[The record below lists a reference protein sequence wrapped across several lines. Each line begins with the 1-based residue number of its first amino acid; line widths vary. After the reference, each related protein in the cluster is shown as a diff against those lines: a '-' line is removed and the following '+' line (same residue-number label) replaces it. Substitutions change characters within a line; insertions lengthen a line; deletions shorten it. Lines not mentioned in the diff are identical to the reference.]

1 MSTTTNTTQT
11 AANASYVVNAI
22 NGEVKVIVA
31 SQKEA
36 ENTKQNQPISGF
48 AKNTRYSIY
57 NNGGGY
63 TGL

>member
-1 MSTTTNTTQT
+1 MATKNVNNATI
-11 AANASYVVNAI
+11 NASYVVNAT
-22 NGEVKVIVA
+22 NGEIKVVVSSKKEEKKTEKTVA
-31 SQKEA
+31 A
-36 ENTKQNQPISGF
+36 F

>member
-1 MSTTTNTTQT
+1 MTTANTTLAT
-11 AANASYVVNAI
+11 VNASYLVNPS
-22 NGEVKVIVA
+22 NGEIKVMVSNI
-31 SQKEA
+31 
-36 ENTKQNQPISGF
+36 NTKKEEKKTLKTISGF

>member
-1 MSTTTNTTQT
+1 MSTTTNTTQST
-11 AANASYVVNAI
+11 VNASFVVNAI

-31 SQKEA
+31 NQKEE
-36 ENTKQNQPISGF
+36 ENTKQAQPISGF

>member
-11 AANASYVVNAI
+11 TANASFVVNAI

-31 SQKEA
+31 SQKEG

>member
-1 MSTTTNTTQT
+1 MNTENTSHTTTSAMLVMN
-11 AANASYVVNAI
+11 SK
-22 NGEVKVIVA
+22 NGEVKVLLNKK
-31 SQKEA
+31 KE
-36 ENTKQNQPISGF
+36 ETGQPKVVSAF

>member
-1 MSTTTNTTQT
+1 MTTQNST
-11 AANASYVVNAI
+11 KSNVSASYVVNPVK
-22 NGEVKVIVA
+22 GEVKVVVTSEA
-31 SQKEA
+31 APKKELKA
-36 ENTKQNQPISGF
+36 VTGF